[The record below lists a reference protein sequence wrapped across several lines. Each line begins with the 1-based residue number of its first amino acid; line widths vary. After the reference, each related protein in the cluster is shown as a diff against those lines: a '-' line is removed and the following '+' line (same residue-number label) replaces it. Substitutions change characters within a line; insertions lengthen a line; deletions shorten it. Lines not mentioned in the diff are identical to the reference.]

1 MVQRKFKLKIKQVIE
16 PICDLIFRP
25 RFNSNL
31 ENHLLYGKKIKII
44 KKKHKQWVSYQSF
57 DGNYYWYIK
66 KNNLGD
72 LAIEKFFEARNKIE
86 NSYNQIIEFKK
97 LI

>member
-16 PICDLIFRP
+16 PICDLILKS

-31 ENHLLYGKKIKII
+31 ENHLLYDKKIKNIN
-44 KKKHKQWVSYQSF
+44 KDYKQWISCQSI
-57 DGNYYWYIK
+57 DDNYNRYIK

>member
-1 MVQRKFKLKIKQVIE
+1 MIKNINK
-16 PICDLIFRP
+16 D
-25 RFNSNL
+25 
-31 ENHLLYGKKIKII
+31 
-44 KKKHKQWVSYQSF
+44 HKQWISCQLI
-57 DGNYYWYIK
+57 DDNYNRYIK
-66 KNNLGD
+66 KSNLGD

>member
-1 MVQRKFKLKIKQVIE
+1 MDFVSINWWQLQQV
-16 PICDLIFRP
+16 
-25 RFNSNL
+25 
-31 ENHLLYGKKIKII
+31 Y
-44 KKKHKQWVSYQSF
+44 
-57 DGNYYWYIK
+57 K